1 MCCLFGTYDYKG
13 GLTAAQKRRLISSLA
28 TASEARGT
36 DATGIA
42 YTCDGHLTVYKRP
55 WPAHLM
61 RFRLPETIRRS
72 FYSSK
77 SLRDAKKKAEA
88 FQRNYEIEL
97 MVEGT
102 SVIRNEKFS
111 TWALSCLETYKRPYV
126 KPNTY
131 AGTYLAPVQ
140 LHLIPAFGNMK
151 IADIKPLHIQRYI
164 NQAAEKYAPET
175 VKKDYNCLKLIFDT
189 AVDNQLC
196 AKSPMTRSIKL
207 PKYETVKDKHAFS
220 QAQYDTA
227 YAAAQAHG
235 NLSLMLML
243 ETGISLCCRPMSFVI
258 PGPRSGSPRESTPTW
273 WRDCWDTV
281 I

>member
-1 MCCLFGTYDYKG
+1 MAKQRFEYK
-13 GLTAAQKRRLISSLA
+13 LTLGKHPI
-28 TASEARGT
+28 
-36 DATGIA
+36 TG
-42 YTCDGHLTVYKRP
+42 
-55 WPAHLM
+55 
-61 RFRLPETIRRS
+61 ETIRRS

-111 TWALSCLETYKRPYV
+111 TWALSFLETYKRPYV

-196 AKSPMTRSIKL
+196 AKSP
-207 PKYETVKDKHAFS
+207 
-220 QAQYDTA
+220 
-227 YAAAQAHG
+227 
-235 NLSLMLML
+235 
-243 ETGISLCCRPMSFVI
+243 
-258 PGPRSGSPRESTPTW
+258 
-273 WRDCWDTV
+273 
-281 I
+281 